1 MRPGVLSGMRYLVT
15 GCAGFI
21 ASRVC
26 ELLLAKPGNTVVG
39 VDCVNDAYDVRLKH
53 LRLAGLLGRGLSPS
67 RDWRLRLR
75 AGRPERSRDGRFTFI
90 QADTADRPALDKV
103 FRLASRK
110 GAPPFDHVLNLAARA
125 GVAASRL
132 RPVDYLR
139 ANAEGVINVL
149 EAMKATGCLSH
160 VLASTS
166 SAYGWGCEPPFRED
180 QPASKP
186 ISPYS
191 ASKIAAEL
199 LCHSYWANEGIR
211 STVVR
216 YFTVYGP
223 AGRPDMSVFRFIEGI
238 RRGTAITVTGD
249 GRQNRDFTFVDDIAR
264 GTILAAHRWKDR
276 KEGHRIINLGGGKR
290 PTTINALISEIER
303 QVGSGDYDRLGDPRD
318 RSDMQSTQA
327 DRRKAERELGW
338 KPRVDLPE
346 GLRRTVL
353 WHRANA
359 ALCSAVDIGKAA
371 AAPSPRRGS
380 ALPRKPRRQ
389 S

>member
-1 MRPGVLSGMRYLVT
+1 MRYLVT

-39 VDCVNDAYDVRLKH
+39 IDCVNDAYDVRLKH
-53 LRLAGLLGRGLSPS
+53 LRLAGLLGRRLSAS
-67 RDWRLRLR
+67 KDWRLRLR
-75 AGRPERSRDGRFTFI
+75 PGRPERSHDGRFTFV
-90 QADTADRPALDKV
+90 QADTADRVALGKV
-103 FRLASRK
+103 FRLAARK

-149 EAMKATGCLSH
+149 EEMKASGCRSH

-180 QPASKP
+180 QPATRP

-223 AGRPDMSVFRFIEGI
+223 AGRPDMSVFRFIEGV

-249 GRQNRDFTFVDDIAR
+249 GKQNRDFTFVDDIAR

-290 PTTINALISEIER
+290 PTTINALIAEVER
-303 QVGSGDYDRLGDPRD
+303 QVGSKDYARLGDARD

-327 DRRKAERELGW
+327 DRRKAQRELGW
-338 KPRVDLPE
+338 SPKVDLPE
-346 GLRRTVL
+346 GLRRTVA

-359 ALCSAVDIGKAA
+359 ALCSAVDLGKAA
-371 AAPSPRRGS
+371 AVRKRR
-380 ALPRKPRRQ
+380 
-389 S
+389 